1 MYVLLIFSEITD
13 SAQHSKKLHVHER
26 FKLNPY
32 GLDVRDGGEIIPCIY
47 IIEADEKNLLTYIKS
62 YLSEQECTEIVDYCQ
77 HFIRVICSDLL

>member
-32 GLDVRDGGEIIPCIY
+32 GPDVRGGGEIIPCIY

>member
-1 MYVLLIFSEITD
+1 MYVLLIFSELTD

-32 GLDVRDGGEIIPCIY
+32 GPDVRDGGEIISCIY

-62 YLSEQECTEIVDYCQ
+62 YLSEQECTKIFDYC
-77 HFIRVICSDLL
+77 